1 MKRTSMYTAV
11 LALSL
16 AMALAGGGL
25 ACRTFRERLDA
36 LEEQAVLQHQRNVC
50 GLEDAFAAEYD
61 TRSGAGYPSSGADSV
76 CARVGQ
82 AYTRGQRLILGSST
96 AAFALLREGD
106 VAYSALPESVA
117 AADVQQ
123 AAAAT
128 DGILLRG
135 ETLLLGGVLNTPYSY
150 PVAVVTAADASEAFA
165 ARNRLLYSWLA
176 VQAVITLAALVAAY
190 HYERLQEL
198 NARQSRFVADLTHE
212 LKTPLTSLIG
222 YADLL
227 RGGTLDAERR
237 RTAAEALYHE
247 SARLESLS
255 QQLLALNGLQADGV
269 VLRPVRVAAA
279 FADAV
284 RSLPDVVLDCDAPA
298 EAVVLADR
306 VLLADLVRNLALNA
320 WHAGPQDG
328 AVHLRCTDAG
338 ECWRLTVQDT
348 GCGIPA
354 EALPHLTEPFY
365 RVDKAR
371 ARANGG
377 SGVGLALCAQIAEAF
392 GTQMTFASR
401 VGEGTTVT
409 ILLQKEAE
417 HEKQRSNNKFLKFAA
432 VSLALLALPPL
443 AVYGQ
448 TVRCRAAQPRPALPG
463 VMSDEIRLDP
473 VAGALYRYGVQG
485 GINRADS
492 YWSDNVFTVLRGKL
506 KQAATRGL
514 LSREQLD
521 YLLDRVAEGE
531 AHAGPVQPENGSVQ
545 VQCYGCSYT
554 GNIQTVSFQMYTVNA
569 YKVTESGEMYS
580 IDDETSIGLM
590 YLPGNGAFF
599 AGQRP

>member
-82 AYTRGQRLILGSST
+82 AYTRGQWLILGSNT
-96 AAFALLREGD
+96 AAFALMREGD

-212 LKTPLTSLIG
+212 LKTPLTSMIG

-227 RGGTLDAERR
+227 RSGTLDDARR
-237 RTAAEALYHE
+237 RTAADAIYHE
-247 SARLESLS
+247 STRLESLS
-255 QQLLALNGLQADGV
+255 QQLLALQGLQKNGIALQAVD
-269 VLRPVRVAAA
+269 VAAV
-279 FADAV
+279 FHDVV
-284 RSLPDVVLDCDAPA
+284 RSLPNAPLTLDAPA
-298 EAVVLADR
+298 GATVQADR
-306 VLLADLVRNLALNA
+306 VLLADLLRNLAVNA
-320 WHAGPQDG
+320 LHASTPGNT
-328 AVHLRCTDAG
+328 VRLICTDAG
-338 ECWRLTVQDT
+338 NGWRLAVIDT

-354 EALPHLTEPFY
+354 EAVPHLTEPFY

-371 ARANGG
+371 ARADGG
-377 SGVGLALCAQIAEAF
+377 SGIGLALCAEIAAAF
-392 GTQMTFASR
+392 GTKLNFASE
-401 VGEGTTVT
+401 VGAGTTVSLT
-409 ILLQKEAE
+409 LPKGGPR
-417 HEKQRSNNKFLKFAA
+417 HEKA
-432 VSLALLALPPL
+432 VS
-443 AVYGQ
+443 
-448 TVRCRAAQPRPALPG
+448 
-463 VMSDEIRLDP
+463 
-473 VAGALYRYGVQG
+473 
-485 GINRADS
+485 
-492 YWSDNVFTVLRGKL
+492 
-506 KQAATRGL
+506 
-514 LSREQLD
+514 
-521 YLLDRVAEGE
+521 
-531 AHAGPVQPENGSVQ
+531 
-545 VQCYGCSYT
+545 
-554 GNIQTVSFQMYTVNA
+554 
-569 YKVTESGEMYS
+569 
-580 IDDETSIGLM
+580 
-590 YLPGNGAFF
+590 
-599 AGQRP
+599 

>member
-61 TRSGAGYPSSGADSV
+61 TRSGAGYLSSGADSV

-82 AYTRGQRLILGSST
+82 AYTRGQWLILGSST
-96 AAFALLREGD
+96 AAFALMREGN

-117 AADVQQ
+117 AADAQQ

-135 ETLLLGGVLNTPYSY
+135 ETLLMGGVLNTPYSY

-298 EAVVLADR
+298 EAVVLAD
-306 VLLADLVRNLALNA
+306 LVRNLALNA

-377 SGVGLALCAQIAEAF
+377 SGVGLALCADIAAAF
-392 GTQMTFASR
+392 GAKLEFTST
-401 VGEGTTVT
+401 VGEGTTVALT
-409 ILLQKEAE
+409 LPKEVYA
-417 HEKQRSNNKFLKFAA
+417 HE
-432 VSLALLALPPL
+432 
-443 AVYGQ
+443 
-448 TVRCRAAQPRPALPG
+448 
-463 VMSDEIRLDP
+463 E
-473 VAGALYRYGVQG
+473 
-485 GINRADS
+485 AD
-492 YWSDNVFTVLRGKL
+492 D
-506 KQAATRGL
+506 
-514 LSREQLD
+514 
-521 YLLDRVAEGE
+521 
-531 AHAGPVQPENGSVQ
+531 
-545 VQCYGCSYT
+545 
-554 GNIQTVSFQMYTVNA
+554 
-569 YKVTESGEMYS
+569 
-580 IDDETSIGLM
+580 
-590 YLPGNGAFF
+590 
-599 AGQRP
+599 

>member
-1 MKRTSMYTAV
+1 MSRSIR
-11 LALSL
+11 LALVLFSL
-16 AMALAGGGL
+16 ALTLTGSAL
-25 ACRTFRERLDA
+25 ACRTFRDQLDA
-36 LEEQAVLQHQRNVC
+36 LETHAMLQHQRTVR
-50 GLEDAFAAEYD
+50 GVESDFTAA
-61 TRSGAGYPSSGADSV
+61 
-76 CARVGQ
+76 CAAARAAASTDNFTTPARIGDG
-82 AYTRGQRLILGSST
+82 YTRAQQLILGAST
-96 AAFALLREGD
+96 PAFALLRDGTVE
-106 VAYSALPESVA
+106 YSNTGLSGAAL
-117 AADVQQ
+117 QQ
-123 AAAAT
+123 AAADT
-128 DGILLRG
+128 DTILLRDRQ
-135 ETLLLGGVLNTPYSY
+135 LLLASVLNTNQNILLVS
-150 PVAVVTAADASEAFA
+150 AVDAAEAYTARDQ
-165 ARNRLLYSWLA
+165 LLLSWLA
-176 VQAVITLAALVAAY
+176 VQAIITLAALVAAY

-255 QQLLALNGLQADGV
+255 QQLLALNGLQEDGV

-338 ECWRLTVQDT
+338 ECWRLRVTLDADHKFFYVKVADS
-348 GCGIPA
+348 GIGIS
-354 EALPHLTEPFY
+354 EEFQEHIFERFY

-417 HEKQRSNNKFLKFAA
+417 HEE
-432 VSLALLALPPL
+432 
-443 AVYGQ
+443 
-448 TVRCRAAQPRPALPG
+448 AAQ
-463 VMSDEIRLDP
+463 
-473 VAGALYRYGVQG
+473 Q
-485 GINRADS
+485 
-492 YWSDNVFTVLRGKL
+492 
-506 KQAATRGL
+506 Q
-514 LSREQLD
+514 
-521 YLLDRVAEGE
+521 
-531 AHAGPVQPENGSVQ
+531 
-545 VQCYGCSYT
+545 
-554 GNIQTVSFQMYTVNA
+554 
-569 YKVTESGEMYS
+569 
-580 IDDETSIGLM
+580 
-590 YLPGNGAFF
+590 
-599 AGQRP
+599 

>member
-1 MKRTSMYTAV
+1 MN
-11 LALSL
+11 
-16 AMALAGGGL
+16 
-25 ACRTFRERLDA
+25 
-36 LEEQAVLQHQRNVC
+36 LQESFVKL
-50 GLEDAFAAEYD
+50 G
-61 TRSGAGYPSSGADSV
+61 RSGKINIKLEQNIPCSQRSISKVLWQPSDILIRKLLVSGL
-76 CARVGQ
+76 
-82 AYTRGQRLILGSST
+82 YYILFVRRTQSGHRT
-96 AAFALLREGD
+96 GEGCFGHVVFLHALLLTKLLFGSFLCFLCTLHID
-106 VAYSALPESVA
+106 VF
-117 AADVQQ
+117 
-123 AAAAT
+123 
-128 DGILLRG
+128 R
-135 ETLLLGGVLNTPYSY
+135 TLCRIDQYRSTVIHDLCKSFGYNCCY
-150 PVAVVTAADASEAFA
+150 P
-165 ARNRLLYSWLA
+165 LA
-176 VQAVITLAALVAAY
+176 V
-190 HYERLQEL
+190 RLTETQFSDLHCNDHVLML

-247 SARLESLS
+247 SARPESLS

-392 GTQMTFASR
+392 GTQLTFASR

-417 HEKQRSNNKFLKFAA
+417 HEE
-432 VSLALLALPPL
+432 
-443 AVYGQ
+443 
-448 TVRCRAAQPRPALPG
+448 AAQ
-463 VMSDEIRLDP
+463 
-473 VAGALYRYGVQG
+473 Q
-485 GINRADS
+485 
-492 YWSDNVFTVLRGKL
+492 
-506 KQAATRGL
+506 Q
-514 LSREQLD
+514 
-521 YLLDRVAEGE
+521 
-531 AHAGPVQPENGSVQ
+531 
-545 VQCYGCSYT
+545 
-554 GNIQTVSFQMYTVNA
+554 
-569 YKVTESGEMYS
+569 
-580 IDDETSIGLM
+580 
-590 YLPGNGAFF
+590 
-599 AGQRP
+599 

>member
-61 TRSGAGYPSSGADSV
+61 TRSGAGYLSSGADSV

-82 AYTRGQRLILGSST
+82 AYTRGQWLILGSST
-96 AAFALLREGD
+96 AAFALMREGD

-176 VQAVITLAALVAAY
+176 VQAIITLAALAAAY

-328 AVHLRCTDAG
+328 RGPPALHRRGRMLAADRAG
-338 ECWRLTVQDT
+338 H

-417 HEKQRSNNKFLKFAA
+417 HEE
-432 VSLALLALPPL
+432 
-443 AVYGQ
+443 
-448 TVRCRAAQPRPALPG
+448 AAQ
-463 VMSDEIRLDP
+463 
-473 VAGALYRYGVQG
+473 Q
-485 GINRADS
+485 
-492 YWSDNVFTVLRGKL
+492 
-506 KQAATRGL
+506 Q
-514 LSREQLD
+514 
-521 YLLDRVAEGE
+521 
-531 AHAGPVQPENGSVQ
+531 
-545 VQCYGCSYT
+545 
-554 GNIQTVSFQMYTVNA
+554 
-569 YKVTESGEMYS
+569 
-580 IDDETSIGLM
+580 
-590 YLPGNGAFF
+590 
-599 AGQRP
+599 